1 MSSDETQSIPE
12 STPPT
17 QAMPEWTA
25 PYPEPSAAVP
35 SPPPAPTT
43 YEDPLATSAT
53 PYSAPPSAA
62 PYGSAPQPTTYG
74 APPPPAPYPY
84 GQGPAAYPPPSAYV
98 PPAPYG
104 TPAHPT
110 TAGYPVPPMPATYV
124 APRQN
129 TSALVLTIV
138 AGIMTVSCYFTLIGV
153 VPLILGIVAMTR
165 QNSDWEGSQRLSR
178 IGWIVMA
185 VLGGLAVAS
194 LIFFMVLGVA
204 SSSSSF
210 YGI

>member
-35 SPPPAPTT
+35 APPPAPTT
-43 YEDPLATSAT
+43 YEDPLAPSAT
-53 PYSAPPSAA
+53 PYAAPPPAV
-62 PYGSAPQPTTYG
+62 PYGTAPEPPTYG
-74 APPPPAPYPY
+74 APPPPPAPYPY
-84 GQGPAAYPPPSAYV
+84 GQGPAAYSPPVAYV
-98 PPAPYG
+98 PPVPYG
-104 TPAHPT
+104 APAHPT
-110 TAGYPVPPMPATYV
+110 AAGYQVPPMPTTYV

-129 TSALVLTIV
+129 TSAIVLTIV

-194 LIFFMVLGVA
+194 LIFFMVVGVA
-204 SSSSSF
+204 SSSF